1 LPAKSL
7 SAAFREFRSVA
18 VTNQSVLFS
27 EDIYDALGDVVRALG
42 GTKAVGAMMRP
53 EKPADE
59 AGKWVKDCLNRQ
71 RAERFDPEQVLW
83 LLRKGRE
90 VGCHSAI
97 AYICDEAG
105 YSRPTPTE
113 PEDER
118 AALQRA
124 YIESVKHARLIADR
138 MERLNGLK
146 AVA

>member
-1 LPAKSL
+1 MVAL
-7 SAAFREFRSVA
+7 S
-18 VTNQSVLFS
+18 NQNVLFS

-42 GTKAVGAMMRP
+42 GTKAVGILMRP

-59 AGKWVKDCLNRQ
+59 AGKWVKDCLNRN
-71 RAERFDPEQVLW
+71 RLEKFDPEQVLW

-90 VGCHSAI
+90 IGCHSAI
-97 AYICDEAG
+97 TYICDEAG
-105 YSRPTPTE
+105 YARPSPLE

-118 AALQRA
+118 AALQRQ
-124 YIESVKHARLIADR
+124 YIESVRQAKQIADR

>member
-1 LPAKSL
+1 M
-7 SAAFREFRSVA
+7 
-18 VTNQSVLFS
+18 NQPVLFS
-27 EDIYDALGDVVRALG
+27 EDIYDALADVVRALG
-42 GTKAVGAMMRP
+42 GTKAVGTLMRP

-97 AYICDEAG
+97 NYLCDQAG
-105 YSRPTPTE
+105 YERPAARE

-118 AALQRA
+118 ADLFRK
-124 YIESVKHARLIADR
+124 YIESVKFQKQLAER
-138 MERLNGLK
+138 MERLHISGVR
-146 AVA
+146 AA